1 MSSLESDFSRARQ
14 SSLEWIDEAINSG
27 KPIALLLVQEGEV
40 AARFTTL
47 VERARAVGIEVSFE
61 SEREM
66 RRMSVDDRA
75 AEVLAVEGAPPSR
88 DVQSLMASAGI
99 VFLLV
104 GLRYPSN
111 VGFILRSAEVAGA
124 AGVVVANDWSDSEWA
139 EARRVSIHAE
149 RFFSV
154 LSRASSEAQDVVDGA
169 RTAGRR
175 IVAVET
181 SGEIDPWQGDLR
193 RPSLVILGSETL
205 GIDESILMKAD
216 EVVRIPTRGFIPSY
230 NVQAATGM
238 VLGEWLRQS
247 ALTGPLLTS

>member
-1 MSSLESDFSRARQ
+1 MESDLSRARQ
-14 SSLEWIDEAINSG
+14 SSLEWIDEAIDSG

-40 AARFTTL
+40 AARFTAL

-75 AEVLAVEGAPPSR
+75 AEVLAVEGSPPSR
-88 DVQSLMASAGI
+88 DVPSLMASAGI

-124 AGVVVANDWSDSEWA
+124 AGVVVANDWSDSEWS

-154 LSRASSEAQDVVDGA
+154 LSRASSEAQDVVNEA
-169 RTAGRR
+169 RAAGRR

-181 SGEIDPWQGDLR
+181 SGEIDPWQADLR

-205 GIDESILMKAD
+205 GIDESILMKSD

-247 ALTGPLLTS
+247 ALTRP

>member
-1 MSSLESDFSRARQ
+1 LESDLSRARQ
-14 SSLEWIDEAINSG
+14 SSLEWIDEAIDSG

-40 AARFTTL
+40 AARFTAL

-75 AEVLAVEGAPPSR
+75 AEVLAVEGSPPSR
-88 DVQSLMASAGI
+88 DVPSLMASAGI

-124 AGVVVANDWSDSEWA
+124 AGVVVANDWSDSEWS

-154 LSRASSEAQDVVDGA
+154 LSRASSEAQDVVNEA
-169 RTAGRR
+169 RAAGRR

-181 SGEIDPWQGDLR
+181 SGEIDPWQADLR

-205 GIDESILMKAD
+205 GIDESILMKSD

-247 ALTGPLLTS
+247 ALTRP

>member
-1 MSSLESDFSRARQ
+1 L
-14 SSLEWIDEAINSG
+14 NG
-27 KPIALLLVQEGEV
+27 PIALLLVQEGEV
-40 AARFTTL
+40 AARFTAL

-75 AEVLAVEGAPPSR
+75 AEVLAVEGSPPSR
-88 DVQSLMASAGI
+88 DVPSLMASAGI

-124 AGVVVANDWSDSEWA
+124 AGVVVANDWSDSEWS

-154 LSRASSEAQDVVDGA
+154 LSRASSEAQDVVNEA
-169 RTAGRR
+169 RAAGRR

-181 SGEIDPWQGDLR
+181 SGEIDPWQADLR

-205 GIDESILMKAD
+205 GIDESILMKSD

-247 ALTGPLLTS
+247 ALTRP